1 MGGFQVL
8 IQTVGGVEKEYFIPI
23 NDADGDNG
31 LLCDDAN
38 VQALEHYVGGSLKD
52 YWWSHACGTGTIIGE
67 SEIFNAN
74 VASTSA
80 GKYFQGS
87 DWLRNQAEFSAF
99 SWVYVT
105 TTGTNQIISETSNLN
120 TGSTRLQFRVDSSNK
135 LSVFYRSAHGLNTVS
150 IADTV
155 DFPLNTWT
163 FVGFSIDCNTDEIAL
178 YKNGSQVVF
187 DDSQNP
193 VQCEDLPS
201 ATGVQLSSFGLANEV
216 MIGNHTQANL
226 FRRVLTEAE
235 FTSAYSSGVIR
246 CYDLMVQETPSLAD
260 SAGSF
265 SLANWAGNVGN
276 EIVNQGSGDITMNNI
291 GSVPFTGTAQI
302 ECESYIPSSPLYFY
316 TKDVSPVTPVLTG
329 VTPDSQSAG
338 SNEGV
343 ILANGSP
350 SYSYADPSV
359 EHLVEFDNF
368 NPLDVT
374 QIVFISEGVSS
385 ISNLSDLENLSLLRL
400 ENGSL
405 SSVDGY
411 QNLTS
416 LSYINFKLN
425 DLVGN
430 IDLSKLSNLITI
442 QLQNNLIDSINL
454 GSNAPFSLF
463 DASTNALTQAS
474 VDNIINETDTN
485 GVSNGSLNLSGGT
498 NSAPSAS
505 SSTALANLIG
515 KGWTVTTN

>member
-1 MGGFQVL
+1 MGQFGFGFGFALGQFL
-8 IQTVGGVEKEYFIPI
+8 IGGGIIGTEIF
-23 NDADGDNG
+23 N
-31 LLCDDAN
+31 AN
-38 VQALEHYVGGSLKD
+38 VADFDGSSYLDAGDPSEFDSLTALSIAFNMKPDTTGSIGVLFGKFDPNQRSFRVLRLTNNVIEFSITSDGTTEQFVTSIAGVGVGEELGVIVEYTGTALNIYFD
-52 YWWSHACGTGTIIGE
+52 GVLNATAPATGTIFNGTASLLIGE
-67 SEIFNAN
+67 DNNWYYSGLLWAPLFYDRVLTLEEKQALTVSPYRCLDLLVEDVPSLSSGLIYAPSLYNHTGFVGQELTDQSASGITTTNSGVTFTGSAQIECEPYPYQMFNAN

-105 TTGTNQIISETSNLN
+105 TTGSHQIISETSNLN

-163 FVGFSIDCNTDEIAL
+163 FVGFSINCNTDEMAL

-201 ATGVQLSSFGLANEV
+201 ATGVQLSSFGSAQEV

-235 FTSAYSSGVIR
+235 FTSAYNSGVIR

-291 GSVPFTGTAQI
+291 GSVPFTGTADI
-302 ECESYIPSSPLYFY
+302 ECIE
-316 TKDVSPVTPVLTG
+316 
-329 VTPDSQSAG
+329 A
-338 SNEGV
+338 
-343 ILANGSP
+343 
-350 SYSYADPSV
+350 
-359 EHLVEFDNF
+359 
-368 NPLDVT
+368 
-374 QIVFISEGVSS
+374 
-385 ISNLSDLENLSLLRL
+385 
-400 ENGSL
+400 
-405 SSVDGY
+405 
-411 QNLTS
+411 
-416 LSYINFKLN
+416 
-425 DLVGN
+425 
-430 IDLSKLSNLITI
+430 
-442 QLQNNLIDSINL
+442 
-454 GSNAPFSLF
+454 
-463 DASTNALTQAS
+463 
-474 VDNIINETDTN
+474 
-485 GVSNGSLNLSGGT
+485 
-498 NSAPSAS
+498 
-505 SSTALANLIG
+505 
-515 KGWTVTTN
+515 